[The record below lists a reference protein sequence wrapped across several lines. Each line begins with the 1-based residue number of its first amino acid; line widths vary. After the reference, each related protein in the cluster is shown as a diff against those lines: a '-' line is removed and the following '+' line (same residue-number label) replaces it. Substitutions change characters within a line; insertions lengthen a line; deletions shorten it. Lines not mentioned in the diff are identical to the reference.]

1 MNLRRFALCGI
12 LAASSL
18 ASACGGAYVAYRT
31 PAPPPPRVVGA
42 VGVAPG
48 AGFVW
53 IDGFW
58 DLRGRNWIWV
68 DGRWARPPRGRHEW
82 VPDRWER
89 HGDRWQRQ
97 HGHWR

>member
-1 MNLRRFALCGI
+1 MLRRLAISGA
-12 LAASSL
+12 LAA
-18 ASACGGAYVAYRT
+18 AFFVTACGRGYVSYAIASP
-31 PAPPPPRVVGA
+31 PAPRVVGA

-53 IDGFW
+53 VDGFW

-68 DGRWARPPRGRHEW
+68 DGRWARPPRGRHAW

-89 HGDRWQRQ
+89 HGERWRYNR
-97 HGHWR
+97 GHWR